1 MRKLNYECILR
12 NIFCWVI
19 VHLAVNAYLTH
30 NVGEPS
36 RLCLCRSSCD
46 DLQFAPFGRVVTVV
60 SHFLTWGWGGTYDI
74 RTRGWVL
81 LWMSRWSM
89 GSVKNFIMKIMSKC
103 WSNNPNISRTSYK
116 YGPLYTPTANN
127 KTYCWRKTCLSGFG
141 HNTQYLSFE
150 ETNHANYPS
159 VKNIQ
164 LNHMSKWSPYTQLWR
179 LTLFEKFGIK
189 LISDC
194 HVLGLPNHTL

>member
-60 SHFLTWGWGGTYDI
+60 SLSYFGGGGILYDV
-74 RTRGWVL
+74 RSRGGVV
-81 LWMSRWSM
+81 LWMSRLSM
-89 GSVKNFIMKIMSKC
+89 GSVKNFIMKIMRKC
-103 WSNNPNISRTSYK
+103 RHGWSNDPNISGTSYK
-116 YGPLYTPTANN
+116 YGPLV
-127 KTYCWRKTCLSGFG
+127 
-141 HNTQYLSFE
+141 
-150 ETNHANYPS
+150 HAHC
-159 VKNIQ
+159 Q
-164 LNHMSKWSPYTQLWR
+164 Q
-179 LTLFEKFGIK
+179 
-189 LISDC
+189 
-194 HVLGLPNHTL
+194 